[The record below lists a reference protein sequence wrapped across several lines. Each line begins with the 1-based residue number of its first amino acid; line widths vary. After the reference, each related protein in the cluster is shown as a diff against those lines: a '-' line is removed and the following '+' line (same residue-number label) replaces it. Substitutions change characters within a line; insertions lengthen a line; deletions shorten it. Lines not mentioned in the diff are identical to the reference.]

1 MLAYSIEVSENDS
14 FSMLNYVS
22 IYSIKCIV
30 HLEVNMDE
38 KRKHDTSI
46 NISFKEK
53 KDNNNLL

>member
-1 MLAYSIEVSENDS
+1 
-14 FSMLNYVS
+14 MLNYVNV
-22 IYSIKCIV
+22 YSIKCFV
-30 HLEVNMDE
+30 YLEVNMVE